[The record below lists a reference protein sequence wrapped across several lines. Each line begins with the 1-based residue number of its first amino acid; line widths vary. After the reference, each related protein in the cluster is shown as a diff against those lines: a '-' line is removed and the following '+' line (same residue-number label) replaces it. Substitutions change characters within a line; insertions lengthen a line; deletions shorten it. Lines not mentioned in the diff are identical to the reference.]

1 MDILIYL
8 ERDNARVKYIFEH
21 IFQHILGL
29 DIVFTYDKHY
39 FVNSESPK
47 INYSKTA
54 FSNELFFYS
63 SDFLLSQNL
72 KKEDLLINTYND
84 IKIFFLCNDSAL
96 PFDPFSASF
105 YMLSRYEEYLS
116 QKRDK
121 FGRFCVED
129 SIAFKNNFL
138 TQPIVDHW
146 ILFIKEKLL
155 ERFPEIHIKEHQ
167 FQFINTIDID
177 NAYAYLEKGFFRSI
191 AAFFRDV
198 VQFNLKI
205 LSERINVLF
214 FQQKDPYD
222 TYDKL
227 LSIHNKYNLNTIF
240 FFLLGDY
247 GPYDR
252 NINFSNIKFQNKIKA
267 ISSDCN
273 VGIHT
278 SMSSVNNSDK
288 IMIEIQRLENI
299 INQKIFI
306 NRQHF
311 LYLNMPYNYQN
322 LIKYGIKHDYSMG
335 FPTHPGFRAGT
346 SFPFYFFD
354 IEKNI
359 QTNLLIHPFSI
370 MDVSLNYYLK
380 LNPMDALKLIKKII
394 RNIKHVNGKFISI
407 WHNESL
413 NYKNQWAGWDC
424 VYEDMIRF
432 TVNEKN

>member
-1 MDILIYL
+1 
-8 ERDNARVKYIFEH
+8 
-21 IFQHILGL
+21 
-29 DIVFTYDKHY
+29 
-39 FVNSESPK
+39 
-47 INYSKTA
+47 
-54 FSNELFFYS
+54 
-63 SDFLLSQNL
+63 
-72 KKEDLLINTYND
+72 
-84 IKIFFLCNDSAL
+84 
-96 PFDPFSASF
+96 
-105 YMLSRYEEYLS
+105 
-116 QKRDK
+116 
-121 FGRFCVED
+121 
-129 SIAFKNNFL
+129 
-138 TQPIVDHW
+138 
-146 ILFIKEKLL
+146 
-155 ERFPEIHIKEHQ
+155 
-167 FQFINTIDID
+167 
-177 NAYAYLEKGFFRSI
+177 
-191 AAFFRDV
+191 
-198 VQFNLKI
+198 
-205 LSERINVLF
+205 
-214 FQQKDPYD
+214 
-222 TYDKL
+222 
-227 LSIHNKYNLNTIF
+227 
-240 FFLLGDY
+240 
-247 GPYDR
+247 
-252 NINFSNIKFQNKIKA
+252 
-267 ISSDCN
+267 
-273 VGIHT
+273 
-278 SMSSVNNSDK
+278 MSSVNNSDK

-394 RNIKHVNGKFISI
+394 RNIKHVNGTFISI